1 MKNIIEI
8 LTLFVCFAILVGC
21 NKAESIK
28 PQKTDI
34 LDAVFASGY
43 IIMENEYLVTANAES
58 FVEQAFVKEG
68 DSVTIGTP
76 LFLLSSGVQTAQLS
90 NAQLSYKDAL
100 RKSQPNSATI
110 KQQELQIEQ
119 AKSQMELDK
128 VNFERYAN
136 LIDKN
141 AVSKIDFDKA
151 KVQYENSKN
160 NVAILQKNL
169 EDLKFSLATSASN
182 ARNQL
187 KIQKEN
193 TNDYSIE
200 SRIDGQVLNIYKKQG
215 ELVRKGEHLAKVGG
229 GKSLVKLFVA
239 EEDISKIKIGQ
250 KVAVNLNTLKG
261 TDLTATINK
270 IYPAFDDTEQ
280 SYIVEATFQNKPK
293 TLFAGAQLQA
303 NIIVNLI
310 EDALVIPS
318 IYLKNG
324 KVRTSKNTE
333 VDVKVGI
340 VNFDFVQI
348 LEGLT
353 EDTELYLPN

>member
-1 MKNIIEI
+1 MKNTIKIIA
-8 LTLFVCFAILVGC
+8 LSVCFTLFVGC
-21 NKAESIK
+21 NKTESIK

-34 LDAVFASGY
+34 VDAVFASGY

-58 FVEQAFVKEG
+58 FVEQSFVKEG

-76 LFLLSSGVQTAQLS
+76 LFNLSSGVQTAQLS
-90 NAQLSYKDAL
+90 NAQINYKDAL
-100 RKSQPNSATI
+100 RKSQPNSAVI
-110 KQQELQIEQ
+110 KQQELQLEQ
-119 AKSQMELDK
+119 AKKQLDLDK
-128 VNFERYAN
+128 TNFQRYAN
-136 LIDKN
+136 LIDNN
-141 AVSKIDFDKA
+141 AVSKVDFDKA

-160 NVAILQKNL
+160 NVAILEKSL
-169 EDLKFSLATSASN
+169 EDLKSSLASSASN

-193 TNDYSIE
+193 TNDFSIH

-229 GKSLVKLFVA
+229 GGSLVKLFVA
-239 EEDISKIKIGQ
+239 EEDISKVKIGQ

-261 TDLTATINK
+261 TDFTATVSK

-280 SYIVEATFQNKPK
+280 SFIVEATFQNKPK

-324 KVRTSKNTE
+324 KVKTGKNTE
-333 VDVKVGI
+333 IDVKVGI
-340 VNFDFVQI
+340 TNFDFIQI
-348 LEGLT
+348 LEGIT